1 MSKMSDIALQ
11 LSEQAVEYGLQGYQE
26 ALERGFTYE
35 VAQDGTATLISPSE
49 GLEMAHEEWLKEKE
63 GVLADLRK
71 LLNDYLP
78 TGEQD
83 EIKALERAIDFVE
96 EAHD

>member
-1 MSKMSDIALQ
+1 MSKMSNIHLE
-11 LSEQAVEYGLQGYQE
+11 LSEQASELGFESIEEAETHGYTIKYSGDE
-26 ALERGFTYE
+26 AFLVPDIDKAYE
-35 VAQDGTATLISPSE
+35 NIHNA
-49 GLEMAHEEWLKEKE
+49 WLKEKE
-63 GVLADLRK
+63 GVLADLRE

-96 EAHD
+96 GCHD

>member
-1 MSKMSDIALQ
+1 MSKMSNIAFQ
-11 LSEQAVEYGLQGYQE
+11 LDEQAVEYGLQGYQE

-49 GLEMAHEEWLKEKE
+49 ELEMAHEEWLKEKQI
-63 GVLADLRK
+63 VLGDLNN
-71 LLNDYLP
+71 LLIHQVFDF
-78 TGEQD
+78 D
-83 EIKALERAIDFVE
+83 IISRAIKFIK